1 MLRVKSWLV
10 ITQGRINRPFLLQSD
25 NLCRKIFSGDEA
37 LWMTDGETDDEKKFH
52 VQGTTDN
59 RRR

>member
-1 MLRVKSWLV
+1 M
-10 ITQGRINRPFLLQSD
+10 TQGRINRPFLLQSD
-25 NLCRKIFSGDEA
+25 NLCRKIFLGDKA

-59 RRR
+59 GRR